1 MEAVKATQGKITG
14 VIIPPPE
21 IRAVVDK
28 TAAFVA
34 KIGKSF
40 EQRVLASEEGKTA
53 KFNFMRPFD
62 PYHAYYEMKIREG
75 EEGKSGNGQS
85 DESKSAESADSVHAN
100 KMSEENIEKAKAAA
114 PATVATTVKA
124 SILNPIAQLAQ
135 TKPTEASPELEFSV
149 ANSHP
154 AGLTPFDVDAIKL
167 AAQYTAVNGREFLA
181 NLALREQR
189 NPQFDFLKPTH
200 MLFSY
205 FTYLVDCY
213 AKILHPSAALKD
225 TIEVKCNYQ
234 TAMES
239 AVRRWQWTRAEAERR
254 RMENSEDSAERLAF
268 QAIDWFDFTVVE
280 TIDFPEGELLE
291 LPGLEEAQPSSV
303 PSVAPKAPSAPA
315 APAPMARPASSSY
328 FAPNKSSSST
338 AEEEDDLMEVD
349 RSASYYNNNNE
360 EVPDEDLS
368 DLKVVADYQHPSS
381 LRANANTEG
390 LMMVDPISGKA
401 VPVSQMSE
409 HMRIQLLDPRWRE
422 QQQRFVDKQR
432 ETGYAE
438 GGSIADSL
446 KNFARKRGDIFGQAA
461 TGSGPNT
468 AAAIAELEEQER
480 RKNEIQ
486 SQVQWD
492 GHYGTIGNVQA
503 VKHELAA
510 KAPGAFQLPS
520 SAIKTASAIGPSA
533 VAPVV
538 AHYTLPAPLHHA
550 NLNST
555 SNNLPSTNAPAYVP
569 PPGAISLPTIS
580 ISDQLLA
587 QQQQQ
592 QLVPPPPPSL
602 PPSAA
607 GVSSFAAPPPP
618 PPLAAAAAA
627 PAPFAPPLPSS
638 SVGVSGSN
646 NGSSEQ
652 AHKRARVDPSEP
664 VLMPADQFAA
674 LFGTGEISVQVQL
687 PAVGTDASVPATWNL
702 QGQTV
707 TVAVKVTDSVKQLKE
722 LLSIQLGGMPAN
734 KQQLKASAA
743 GLGFLKDAN
752 SLAELNVGDGAV
764 LEMTLKSRGGKR

>member
-85 DESKSAESADSVHAN
+85 EESKSTESADSVHAN
-100 KMSEENIEKAKAAA
+100 KMSEENIEKAKAAV

-135 TKPTEASPELEFSV
+135 TKSTEASPELEFSV

-225 TIEVKCNYQ
+225 TIEAKSNYQ

-291 LPGLEEAQPSSV
+291 LPGLEEAQPSV
-303 PSVAPKAPSAPA
+303 PSVAPVAPPVAPPSAP
-315 APAPMARPASSSY
+315 PAPMARPANSSY
-328 FAPNKSSSST
+328 FAPTKSSSSA
-338 AEEEDDLMEVD
+338 AEDEADQMDV
-349 RSASYYNNNNE
+349 ASNNNNDEE

-381 LRANANTEG
+381 MRASATAANASSGG

-480 RKNEIQ
+480 RKNEVRWSLYDNMFDI
-486 SQVQWD
+486 
-492 GHYGTIGNVQA
+492 Y
-503 VKHELAA
+503 
-510 KAPGAFQLPS
+510 
-520 SAIKTASAIGPSA
+520 
-533 VAPVV
+533 
-538 AHYTLPAPLHHA
+538 
-550 NLNST
+550 ST
-555 SNNLPSTNAPAYVP
+555 
-569 PPGAISLPTIS
+569 
-580 ISDQLLA
+580 LLA
-587 QQQQQ
+587 
-592 QLVPPPPPSL
+592 
-602 PPSAA
+602 
-607 GVSSFAAPPPP
+607 
-618 PPLAAAAAA
+618 
-627 PAPFAPPLPSS
+627 
-638 SVGVSGSN
+638 
-646 NGSSEQ
+646 
-652 AHKRARVDPSEP
+652 
-664 VLMPADQFAA
+664 
-674 LFGTGEISVQVQL
+674 
-687 PAVGTDASVPATWNL
+687 
-702 QGQTV
+702 
-707 TVAVKVTDSVKQLKE
+707 
-722 LLSIQLGGMPAN
+722 
-734 KQQLKASAA
+734 
-743 GLGFLKDAN
+743 
-752 SLAELNVGDGAV
+752 
-764 LEMTLKSRGGKR
+764 